1 MWLKAMKI
9 VGAVVVDTLLSSE
22 NDEERKASFMSE
34 HDDGLG
40 NINHYGDSYSQQ
52 EACDAYDR
60 GEFYQ

>member
-9 VGAVVVDTLLSSE
+9 VGTVVVDTLLSSE

-52 EACDAYDR
+52 EASDAYD
-60 GEFYQ
+60 